1 MESSGIFRA
10 VVIGLMAAGLAAC
23 NYTANDDIEIADG
36 ASHRGDATTING
48 DVDVGTNADA
58 SDSNFKTV
66 NGRIVV
72 RDGAQ
77 VNDCATVN
85 GSMKVGEGAV
95 AGDLRTVNG
104 DLRVGR
110 DSRVEGRIQLVN
122 GSVELSPGAFV
133 DGDVGTINGKI
144 EMHSAQVDGDLSN
157 VNGGMLITQGSEVR
171 GDLTVREAGDD
182 RHSQPPVIVIGPDA
196 RVLGSLVFER
206 PVELHV
212 HVSAEI
218 GEVTGAEVNRFSG
231 NEPG

>member
-1 MESSGIFRA
+1 MELTWIPRA
-10 VVIGLMAAGLAAC
+10 TAIGLLSIGLSAC
-23 NYTANDDIEIADG
+23 NYSANENIEVPEG

-48 DVDVGTNADA
+48 DVEVGKNADA
-58 SDSNFKTV
+58 SSSNFKTV

-72 RDGAQ
+72 QDGAQ

-85 GSMKVGEGAV
+85 GSMRVGDRAV

-122 GSVELSPGAFV
+122 GSVELSPGSHV

-144 EMHSAQVDGDLSN
+144 EMRSAQVVGDLSN

-182 RHSQPPVIVIGPDA
+182 RHSEPPRIVIGPDT
-196 RVLGSLVFER
+196 RIVGSLVFER
-206 PVELHV
+206 PVELYV
-212 HVSAEI
+212 HDSAQI
-218 GEVTGAEVNRFSG
+218 GEVTGAQVNRFSG